1 MIMEQRPSKSEIKRQ
16 YKQIEQLAQELAAL
30 SGKNIR
36 ALPCDDELR
45 DEILRTH
52 PLKGGAR
59 KRQIKYLA
67 RFLRQQGPVL
77 ELLGFLKQRKGSHL
91 QETREFHELER
102 FRDAILSAAII
113 EAGEAEEQGGPVPE
127 KRQAEWD
134 ALATAVRGF
143 PELDVQAVTGS
154 ARDFARTRNPRY
166 RREVFRQLKAAME
179 RQKFAGKRE

>member
-1 MIMEQRPSKSEIKRQ
+1 MENRRSKSEIKRQ

-30 SGKNIR
+30 SNKDIR

-45 DEILRTH
+45 HKIVQTH
-52 PLKGGAR
+52 SLKGGAR
-59 KRQIKYLA
+59 KRQVKYLA
-67 RFLRQQGPVL
+67 KILRQEGPVT

-102 FRDAILSAAII
+102 FRDAILSAAIS
-113 EAGEAEEQGGPVPE
+113 EAEEAEERGGPVPE

-134 ALATAVRGF
+134 ALAMAVRSF
-143 PELDVQAVTGS
+143 PELDGPAITGS
-154 ARDFARTRNPRY
+154 ARNFARTRNPRY

-179 RQKFAGKRE
+179 RRRFAGKKE